1 MKIDEFRKKVQE
13 LGVNITKQQEDM
25 LEKYYDHLKEYNE
38 HTNLTAI
45 TEKEDVYLKHFYD
58 SLTIVKA
65 IKLDN
70 QSLIDI
76 GTGAGFP
83 GLVLKIMFPNLKI
96 TLLDSNNKKTAF
108 LREMIAMLNLQ
119 DIEVVNSRAED
130 YAKQNFG
137 KYDIC
142 VSRAVAFI
150 DIISSL
156 TLPLIKEDG
165 VVVLMKGNFTN
176 EQKVI
181 YEHQKDLGIKEY
193 NIVNFTLPNLEDERN
208 LVVLKREKD
217 IKILEYNF
225 IAKRHKKWSL

>member
-1 MKIDEFRKKVQE
+1 MKIDEFRKKVLE
-13 LGVNITKQQEDM
+13 LGVNITMQQEEM
-25 LEKYYDHLKEYNE
+25 LEKYYNHLKEYNE

-65 IKLDN
+65 IKLDS
-70 QSLIDI
+70 QSLIDV

-83 GLVLKIMFPNLKI
+83 GLVLKIMFPNLKV
-96 TLLDSNNKKTAF
+96 TLLDSNNKKITF
-108 LREMIAMLNLQ
+108 LREMITMLNLQ
-119 DIEVVNSRAED
+119 DIEAVNSRAED

-156 TLPLIKEDG
+156 TIPLIKEDG
-165 VVVLMKGNFTN
+165 VVVLMKGNFIN
-176 EQKVI
+176 EQKVL
-181 YEHQKDLGIKEY
+181 EDHKKDLGIKEY
-193 NIVNFTLPNLEDERN
+193 NIVNFTLSNLEDERN

-217 IKILEYNF
+217 IKILEYSF
-225 IAKRHKKWSL
+225 ITKRHKKWNL

>member
-58 SLTIVKA
+58 SLTVVKA

-70 QSLIDI
+70 QSLIDV

-108 LREMIAMLNLQ
+108 LREMIATLNLQ

-165 VVVLMKGNFTN
+165 VVVLMKGNFIN
-176 EQKVI
+176 EQKVLD
-181 YEHQKDLGIKEY
+181 EHQKDLGIKKY
-193 NIVNFTLPNLEDERN
+193 NIVSFTLPNLEDERN

-217 IKILEYNF
+217 IKILEYNS